1 MPAHDDLSKL
11 QTYLPFSLPATFF
24 DCHAVGHGKLSIPG
38 CCHFTHER
46 MQPSCFPMPQL
57 TEKEHCFIDQQV
69 AFQYSSVTE
78 THGEKHD
85 HH

>member
-1 MPAHDDLSKL
+1 
-11 QTYLPFSLPATFF
+11 
-24 DCHAVGHGKLSIPG
+24 
-38 CCHFTHER
+38 
-46 MQPSCFPMPQL
+46 L